1 VTAAA
6 RVLVTGAG
14 GQLGRALCARLGR
27 RVVRAADRSDLDLRD
42 SAALERAVRECEADV
57 VMNAAAYNDVDGAER
72 QPELAF
78 AVNAQ
83 GPARLALACQETGA
97 TLVHVST
104 DYVFDGRQTRPYTE
118 DDEPRPLGVYGASKL
133 AGEQAVLGSRA
144 RSLVLRTSGVFG
156 DGGSRVK
163 GGSFV
168 ERILARAR
176 AGEPLRV
183 VCDQVFSPTY
193 APDLAG
199 ALLAL
204 LERGAR
210 GLVHVTN
217 SGACSWH
224 GLAEAALR
232 LAGREVPLTAIRAE
246 QLGRPAVR
254 PAYSVLSNERYRSFG
269 LEPLRPWQDAL
280 AELLRP

>member
-1 VTAAA
+1 
-6 RVLVTGAG
+6 
-14 GQLGRALCARLGR
+14 
-27 RVVRAADRSDLDLRD
+27 VRAAERSDLDLRD
-42 SAALERAVRECEADV
+42 SSALTQAVRECGADLV
-57 VMNAAAYNDVDGAER
+57 VNAAAYNDVDGAER

-83 GPARLALACQETGA
+83 GPGQLALACEEAGA
-97 TLVHVST
+97 RLVHVST

-217 SGACSWH
+217 SGTCSWH

-232 LAGREVPLTAIRAE
+232 LAGSEVPLTAIRAE
-246 QLGRPAVR
+246 QLGRPAAR

-280 AELLRP
+280 AELLRT